1 VLPEHCDLIYYG
13 HCRSTLQCN
22 ICDKNRKKLAAAFPD
37 REVEEY
43 PETYCQKMPEGHLDG
58 DLHACGKHGTGCC
71 VPCKRC
77 STYSNFG
84 EHRLAWEGSVD
95 TVDCRVPR
103 VCPHALDDLDKKH
116 GNKIEKMEEEIA
128 DLQKGLQGE
137 SLTDDERTKLQKE
150 AASIQDDIEKQQDK
164 AKNDPMV
171 LNKELENLWQ
181 DKKNRDKD
189 LKAYKEK
196 YGEGCKNGVKI
207 QDDGEVVDCESFQD
221 YHTRLAQERF
231 EENTKKTMANRTGI
245 IDEHGTQK
253 HSESLDKLFKMF
265 GNTQKM
271 LNKSIEELKGDMQ
284 DERQSSKG
292 LQSNY
297 TSLQQQIRESLAQLV
312 GSDEEKTASGSKGVS
327 METIAA
333 VTTMLLLFALTI
345 IIVLVFRNRNANE
358 TDEQK
363 ESSASLLYAEG
374 DPGGSE
380 QDDFQKSM
388 KTLIETESKEGNDYA
403 GNAAAPAA
411 TVRVKPAK
419 AEKMQAWD
427 NYDEDESM
435 QLSEGQLGESSGQL
449 GEPSS
454 MFPMADPA
462 MSGYNEDD
470 LNGQLGYVTREFDPP
485 SLRNARGMPS
495 RKIASQTFVNE
506 SGC

>member
-1 VLPEHCDLIYYG
+1 MHVGP
-13 HCRSTLQCN
+13 
-22 ICDKNRKKLAAAFPD
+22 FPF
-37 REVEEY
+37 
-43 PETYCQKMPEGHLDG
+43 
-58 DLHACGKHGTGCC
+58 
-71 VPCKRC
+71 
-77 STYSNFG
+77 S
-84 EHRLAWEGSVD
+84 
-95 TVDCRVPR
+95 
-103 VCPHALDDLDKKH
+103 
-116 GNKIEKMEEEIA
+116 
-128 DLQKGLQGE
+128 
-137 SLTDDERTKLQKE
+137 
-150 AASIQDDIEKQQDK
+150 
-164 AKNDPMV
+164 
-171 LNKELENLWQ
+171 
-181 DKKNRDKD
+181 
-189 LKAYKEK
+189 
-196 YGEGCKNGVKI
+196 
-207 QDDGEVVDCESFQD
+207 
-221 YHTRLAQERF
+221 
-231 EENTKKTMANRTGI
+231 
-245 IDEHGTQK
+245 
-253 HSESLDKLFKMF
+253 
-265 GNTQKM
+265 
-271 LNKSIEELKGDMQ
+271 
-284 DERQSSKG
+284 
-292 LQSNY
+292 
-297 TSLQQQIRESLAQLV
+297 
-312 GSDEEKTASGSKGVS
+312 
-327 METIAA
+327 
-333 VTTMLLLFALTI
+333 
-345 IIVLVFRNRNANE
+345 RNANE

-419 AEKMQAWD
+419 AEKLQAWD